1 MVRNLRYN
9 CTHPSHILFCFVLDI
24 YAQFYS
30 IDVLWCVSWCLM
42 LSHCVLWCL
51 MMSHDVSWCLMLS
64 YDVSWCLMMSHDV
77 SWCLMM
83 SYDVSWCLMLSHGVL
98 WCLKISL
105 GFFSWFPCF
114 HMVQHALSGLPWCL
128 MGSYDVVSSDVI
140 AWFRNCFMISCV
152 SYHLVTQNGFW

>member
-51 MMSHDVSWCLMLS
+51 MMSHDVSWCFMMFHDVSCCLMVS
-64 YDVSWCLMMSHDV
+64 YDVSKYLLVFLMMSHDFHVVTWSNMRFQV
-77 SWCLMM
+77 SH
-83 SYDVSWCLMLSHGVL
+83 DVSWDLMMWCLLMLSHGSVIVL
-98 WCLKISL
+98 WYLVFHTILWLK
-105 GFFSWFPCF
+105 
-114 HMVQHALSGLPWCL
+114 MVSGN
-128 MGSYDVVSSDVI
+128 V
-140 AWFRNCFMISCV
+140 MISPDV
-152 SYHLVTQNGFW
+152 SWEI